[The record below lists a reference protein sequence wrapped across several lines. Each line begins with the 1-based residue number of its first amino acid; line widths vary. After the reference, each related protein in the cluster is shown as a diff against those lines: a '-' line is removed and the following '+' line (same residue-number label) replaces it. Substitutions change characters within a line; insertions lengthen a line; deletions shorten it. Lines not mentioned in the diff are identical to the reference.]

1 MGRPTSDYY
10 FRRVRRYSFRWS
22 WEIYILNALMIVLW
36 VNQAR
41 GLSSSHVF
49 QLRWTKFKL
58 VDKIMQ
64 STYLCY
70 STNRAQKKSILA
82 VFTRSLANS
91 WLNPRWR
98 PRWWPCLVTSW
109 ASSSATT
116 HKIIPHLVE
125 KIKGFP
131 LKIVFKYCNISK
143 TLGRGSI
150 TPLVPRWGYSFA
162 CTCTSEGLTYSKL
175 QKGYHMH

>member
-10 FRRVRRYSFRWS
+10 FWRVRRYSFRWS

-116 HKIIPHLVE
+116 HK
-125 KIKGFP
+125 
-131 LKIVFKYCNISK
+131 LKKK

-150 TPLVPRWGYSFA
+150 TPLVPRWGYGFA

>member
-10 FRRVRRYSFRWS
+10 FWRVKRYSFRWS
-22 WEIYILNALMIVLW
+22 WEIHILNALMIALW
-36 VNQAR
+36 VNQAG

-49 QLRWTKFKL
+49 QLRSTKFKV

-70 STNRAQKKSILA
+70 STNRAQKINSRG
-82 VFTRSLANS
+82 FTWSLANS

-98 PRWWPCLVTSW
+98 RRWWPCLVTSW

-116 HKIIPHLVE
+116 HKIIPHLIE

-131 LKIVFKYCNISK
+131 LKAK
-143 TLGRGSI
+143 
-150 TPLVPRWGYSFA
+150 SFWNTA
-162 CTCTSEGLTYSKL
+162 TYTVIFGEL
-175 QKGYHMH
+175 L